1 MNKPLVGVIVVVG
14 LLLLV
19 VGVIYFIEPANAL
32 PSFLPG
38 HDASVTGKHTK
49 HGIIAIVLAAIAFLA
64 AWFASGPKAQTPAA

>member
-19 VGVIYFIEPANAL
+19 VGVIYFVEPASAL

-38 HDASVTGKHTK
+38 HEAGITAKHTK
-49 HGIIAIVLAAIAFLA
+49 HGVVAIVLAAIAFLA